1 MIGEN
6 YNWGLINEINEA
18 ITEELGISDKVIE
31 LSENIYNEI
40 VKAFNSE
47 QSTIIEN
54 GVGRKYGWITYPLD
68 ENIILNISYDII
80 NFADKQYMEEYA
92 KKKGLNTDAR
102 SFISYE
108 KKLSGKYK
116 YVTNAIYLYGIAIS
130 GSIDK
135 PSLKDSI
142 QHEIEHIFQQYK
154 MGKGFEDDDIV
165 SIINTSFSKGNEYAK
180 SVANIVYM
188 SIKYEQKGFA
198 NGLYAYCKD
207 DPVHYRERFLSSPA
221 YEKLDQLKKDKE
233 FIEKNL
239 TNSDLLKEIDK
250 YSSIGLTK
258 ENIIQFTDKIISQ
271 CVRRFSRV
279 FCKVI
284 KDINNQMKSGKITKM
299 F

>member
-1 MIGEN
+1 MIDEN
-6 YNWGLINEINEA
+6 YNWELINEINES
-18 ITEELGISDKVIE
+18 ITEELGINDKVID
-31 LSENIYNEI
+31 LSENIYIEI
-40 VKAFNSE
+40 EKAFQSE
-47 QSTIIEN
+47 KSTIIEN
-54 GVGRKYGWITYPLD
+54 GVGRKYGWLTYPLD
-68 ENIILNISYDII
+68 NNILLNISYDII
-80 NFADKQYMEEYA
+80 NFADKRYMEEYA

-116 YVTNAIYLYGIAIS
+116 YVTNAIYFYGIAIS
-130 GSIDK
+130 GHIDK
-135 PSLKDSI
+135 SSLKDSI

-154 MGKGFEDDDIV
+154 MGKRFEDENIT

-188 SIKYEQKGFA
+188 SLKNEQEGFA

-239 TNSDLLKEIDK
+239 TNTHLINEINK
-250 YSSIGLTK
+250 FSFIGLTK
-258 ENIIQFTDKIISQ
+258 ENIIKFADEVISQ
-271 CVRRFSRV
+271 CIKRFGRV

-284 KDINNQMKSGKITKM
+284 KDINIQMKDGKITKM